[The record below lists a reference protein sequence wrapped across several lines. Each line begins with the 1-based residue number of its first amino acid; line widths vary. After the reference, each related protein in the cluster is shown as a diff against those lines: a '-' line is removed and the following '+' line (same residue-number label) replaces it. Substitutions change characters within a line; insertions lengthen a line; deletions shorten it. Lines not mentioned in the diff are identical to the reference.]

1 MSKVQEIQRIIGVK
15 DDDVWGKI
23 SQGAFD
29 KLLAEHAANKKHSV
43 MASSFADPIDVE
55 NFRKCKDEGKTDLE
69 CFKIGDNGIGCWGDN
84 TTGPTPMCALPPDD
98 MIEKWGSVLA
108 AKHKKVVVNANN
120 RTVTCVLADRMPWK
134 RNIKNKAG
142 IDLNPAAVKTLGLNP
157 PIMTPATWNW
167 I

>member
-1 MSKVQEIQRIIGVK
+1 MTKIQELQKILEVVPDGKWGPITRAAL
-15 DDDVWGKI
+15 DALLGKI
-23 SQGAFD
+23 
-29 KLLAEHAANKKHSV
+29 EIHSV

-55 NFRKCKDEGKTDLE
+55 NFRKCKEEGKTDLE
-69 CFKIGDNGIGCWGDN
+69 CFERGDNGLGCWGDR

-98 MIEKWGSVLA
+98 MVDKWGTVLA

-142 IDLNPAAVKTLGLNP
+142 LDLNPAAVKALGLNP
-157 PIMTPATWNW
+157 PIMIPATWNW